1 MNKKPTEN
9 ELNILSI
16 IWDKGPQTVREI
28 HDSMADAKDV
38 RYTTTLKIMQLM
50 YEKGMLSRT
59 KAGKTH
65 IYEATVSKTSTQKN
79 MVDKLLNTVFKG
91 AASTLAIQA
100 LGNQKPTKQELDD
113 IRKYLDSLEDE

>member
-1 MNKKPTEN
+1 MSKKPTEN
-9 ELNILSI
+9 ELSILSI

-38 RYTTTLKIMQLM
+38 RYTTTLKIMQIM

-79 MVDKLLNTVFKG
+79 MVDRLLNTVFKG

-100 LGNQKPTKQELDD
+100 PGNQKPSKQELDD
-113 IRKYLDSLEDE
+113 IRKYLDSLEIE